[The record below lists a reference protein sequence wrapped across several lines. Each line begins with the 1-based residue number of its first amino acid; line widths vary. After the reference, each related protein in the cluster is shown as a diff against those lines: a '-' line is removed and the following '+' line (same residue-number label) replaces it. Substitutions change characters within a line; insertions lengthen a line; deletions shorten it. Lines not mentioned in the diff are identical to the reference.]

1 MLKSARV
8 SEDSS
13 IGEVKRRRFLLRK
26 REKENAL
33 AATVRVTKAPASLV
47 AVRKSETI
55 VMVVASGS
63 YALSITILIPLSSG
77 NYEEEEKEK
86 NG

>member
-13 IGEVKRRRFLLRK
+13 IGERKRLRFLLRK
-26 REKENAL
+26 REKEKAL

-47 AVRKSETI
+47 AVRKSETSVI
-55 VMVVASGS
+55 VTASGS
-63 YALSITILIPLSSG
+63 YALSLIPLSKC
-77 NYEEEEKEK
+77 N
-86 NG
+86 